1 MLKHDKPFKITT
13 YLNKRQASKTIADH
27 YACYVRVYPY
37 DRNFPTFFVTTNL
50 SCSVEQYDNMFVQA
64 RTKLKPT
71 NTKKFN
77 AIMKMVDKAESL
89 NDYTLCRSP
98 QAFKDKWKGVK
109 SEDEAV
115 HGYSSNINDCYKA
128 YIQELTTLEKFG
140 TASSYN
146 SSRNSLT
153 RFFKDINKD
162 FDKLS
167 FYDITEGVLHRYSK
181 HCKDLGNAGSSVGVY
196 LRPLKALFNKAIK
209 LKLIDADHYPFGK
222 DAFKIPKS
230 KKTYKALSS
239 EDLKAFWE
247 YQPTSVA
254 RQRSKEI
261 WFLSYFSSGVN
272 YKDLVYLQHSDVK
285 EDKLR
290 FIRAKTE
297 GRSEKIIEVPRNEYI
312 NKMLKKHKGKGK
324 YAFNFVDHKLDA
336 LARHKRYK
344 DKLRAHN
351 KMIKKIAKQ
360 IGATKEVSYQW
371 GRHSFATKSR
381 NDGQDLGMIQQAMGH
396 ATLQQTEAYL
406 NSFTDDKMKD
416 LQDNLSNF

>member
-1 MLKHDKPFKITT
+1 MLKHEKPFKVTT
-13 YLNKRQASKTIADH
+13 WLNKRAEVKDMKGYH
-27 YACYVRVYPY
+27 YVWIQLYPY
-37 DRNFPTFFVTTNL
+37 DKNFNRFYVTTN
-50 SCSVEQYDNMFVQA
+50 VYATAEQYDNMFNQA
-64 RTKLKPT
+64 RTKLKPS
-71 NTKKFN
+71 NTKRFN
-77 AIMKMVDKAESL
+77 SIMQMIDKAESL

-98 QAFKDKWKGVK
+98 QAFKDRWKGVK
-109 SEDEAV
+109 AKDEAV

-167 FYDITEGVLHRYSK
+167 FYDFTESVLHKYSK
-181 HCKDLGNAGSSVGVY
+181 HCKDVGNSKGTVGIY

-230 KKTYKALSS
+230 QGTNRALSS

-254 RQRSKEI
+254 RQRAKEI
-261 WFLSYFSSGVN
+261 WFLSYFGSGIN
-272 YKDLVYLQHSDVK
+272 YKDLVYLEHSNVK
-285 EDKLR
+285 EETLR
-290 FIRAKTE
+290 FVRAKTE
-297 GRSEKIIEVPRNEYI
+297 AKSEKIIVVPRNEYI

-336 LARHKRYK
+336 KNRHNNYK
-344 DKLRAHN
+344 SKLRGHN
-351 KMIKKIAKQ
+351 KIFKKIAKE
-360 IGATKEVSYQW
+360 IGATTDISFYW

-381 NDGQDLGMIQQAMGH
+381 NDGQSLGMISQAMGH
-396 ATLQQTEAYL
+396 ATLQQTEAYF

>member
-109 SEDEAV
+109 SKDETI
-115 HGYSSNINDCYKA
+115 HGYSSNVNDCYKA
-128 YIQELTTLEKFG
+128 YIQELTILEKYS
-140 TASSYN
+140 TADSYN

-167 FYDITEGVLHRYSK
+167 FYDFTESVLHKYSK
-181 HCKDLGNAGSSVGVY
+181 HCKDVGNSKGTVGIY

-230 KKTYKALSS
+230 QGTNRALSS

-254 RQRSKEI
+254 RQRAKEI
-261 WFLSYFSSGVN
+261 WFLSYFGSGIN
-272 YKDLVYLQHSDVK
+272 YKDLVYLEHSNVK
-285 EDKLR
+285 EDTLR
-290 FIRAKTE
+290 FVRAKTE
-297 GRSEKIIEVPRNEYI
+297 AKSEKIIVVPRNEYI

-336 LARHKRYK
+336 KNRHNNYK
-344 DKLRAHN
+344 SKLRGHN
-351 KMIKKIAKQ
+351 KIFKKIAKE
-360 IGATKEVSYQW
+360 IGATTDISFYW

-381 NDGQDLGMIQQAMGH
+381 NDGQSLGMISQAMGH
-396 ATLQQTEAYL
+396 ATLQQTEAYF